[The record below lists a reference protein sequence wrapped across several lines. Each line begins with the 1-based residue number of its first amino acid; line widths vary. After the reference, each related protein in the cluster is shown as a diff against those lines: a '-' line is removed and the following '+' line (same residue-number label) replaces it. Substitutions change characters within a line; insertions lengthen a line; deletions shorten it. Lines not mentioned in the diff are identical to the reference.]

1 MASLSSWEKSGYFYC
16 FYRFFRPRR
25 RHRKYAAKNFLES
38 FVAVF
43 AIMGFL

>member
-1 MASLSSWEKSGYFYC
+1 MASLSSWEKSGY